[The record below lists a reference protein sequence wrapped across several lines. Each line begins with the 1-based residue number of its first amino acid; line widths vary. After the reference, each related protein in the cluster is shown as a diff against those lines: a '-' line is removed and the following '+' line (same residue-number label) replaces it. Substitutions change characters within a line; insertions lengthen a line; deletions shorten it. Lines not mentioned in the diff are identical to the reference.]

1 MRLPTWIKALA
12 VLVALGY
19 IAPYLVLTAERWWA
33 AFAFWIVFGIAVWAI
48 LVARVAGWDVAASRE
63 DRR

>member
-1 MRLPTWIKALA
+1 MRLPNWITALA

-19 IAPYLVLTAERWWA
+19 AVPYLVLTAERWWA

-48 LVARVAGWDVAASRE
+48 LVARVALWNAAASRE